1 MSDEPINH
9 KLLARN
15 KHRGGKTVDKN
26 TSRGKYKK
34 QEYEQKKK
42 EREEFAKREQDPN
55 YRPKN
60 TLNNSNNNS
69 EENNDKDNDD
79 NDDNDSDNGEIK
91 FNHSRSKY
99 SKRVL
104 LQNDHSKLVK
114 LDEKYYNQGS
124 LLNMQSL
131 IDSKVDFI
139 PKFDN
144 LMLFNDADADND
156 NYNNNNNNN
165 KTKTTNNDNTINTLE
180 IEKLLSSFTLS
191 KRLNID
197 DHYLSG
203 VKLPNPSNIVHLKRK
218 SNKHLVSAESV
229 NKQQQQ
235 QQPQPQHEQIKQQK
249 TISNTQTNTIINK
262 DNEEI
267 TLSPIV
273 KDTADKAPIDNGNV
287 TSDNLED
294 WLDTI
299 I

>member
-60 TLNNSNNNS
+60 TLNNNNSNNSNNNSNS
-69 EENNDKDNDD
+69 EENNDKDDDD

-144 LMLFNDADADND
+144 LMLFNDADNDND
-156 NYNNNNNNN
+156 NYNNNN

-229 NKQQQQ
+229 NKQQ
-235 QQPQPQHEQIKQQK
+235 PQHEQIKQQK
-249 TISNTQTNTIINK
+249 TISNSIINK

-273 KDTADKAPIDNGNV
+273 KDTADKAPIDNGNI

>member
-1 MSDEPINH
+1 MSDEPLNH

-42 EREEFAKREQDPN
+42 EREELAKREQDPN
-55 YRPKN
+55 YRPPPKK
-60 TLNNSNNNS
+60 TSNNDNNNGDEENSDDDDSDNS
-69 EENNDKDNDD
+69 EDNKNENE
-79 NDDNDSDNGEIK
+79 NGEIK
-91 FNHSRSKY
+91 FTHSRSKY

-104 LQNDHSKLVK
+104 LQNDHSELVK

-144 LMLFNDADADND
+144 LILFDDDND
-156 NYNNNNNNN
+156 GHVNSSN
-165 KTKTTNNDNTINTLE
+165 KTKTNNDNSINTSE
-180 IEKLLSSFTLS
+180 IEKLLSSIPLS

-197 DHYLSG
+197 EHYVSG
-203 VKLPNPSNIVHLKRK
+203 LKLPNPSNIVYLKRK
-218 SNKHLVSAESV
+218 SNKHLIPIESA
-229 NKQQQQ
+229 NMQQQQ
-235 QQPQPQHEQIKQQK
+235 QQEQNKPQK
-249 TISNTQTNTIINK
+249 TGSNTPTIINK
-262 DNEEI
+262 DNKEI
-267 TLSPIV
+267 KLSPIV
-273 KDTADKAPIDNGNV
+273 KDTADKPPIDNGNV

-294 WLDTI
+294 WLDSI